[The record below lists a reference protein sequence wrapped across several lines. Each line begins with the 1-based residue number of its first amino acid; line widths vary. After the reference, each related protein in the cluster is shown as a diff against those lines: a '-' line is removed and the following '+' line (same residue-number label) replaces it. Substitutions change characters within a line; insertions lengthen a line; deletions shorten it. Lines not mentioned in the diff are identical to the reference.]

1 MFDFSNFLKD
11 SKLYDSQ
18 NEMVVGKMKYQ
29 YKGIPINK
37 FVVLKSKMHSM
48 FSDNGK
54 ESNTAKGINTATEF
68 NEFKNT
74 LFTKKYSGTKW
85 KDFKAK
91 NIRLEHTKSVKYHYH
106 VLMIKDLF

>member
-11 SKLYDSQ
+11 SKFYDSQ
-18 NEMVVGKMKYQ
+18 NGMVVGKMKYQ

-54 ESNTAKGINTATEF
+54 KSNTAKGINTATEF

-74 LFTKKYSGTKW
+74 LF
-85 KDFKAK
+85 
-91 NIRLEHTKSVKYHYH
+91 NKSTQAQNEKTS
-106 VLMIKDLF
+106 KQKT